1 MRGNDNMVKRAIYDN
16 NTCRFAKN
24 RRDDIIRMK
33 KANLNVARQ
42 RRHEV
47 KMILEEV
54 RDILNARLEERHLSL
69 KK

>member
-1 MRGNDNMVKRAIYDN
+1 MMKRAIYDN

-33 KANLNVARQ
+33 KGNLNVARQ